1 MLISI
6 FSRLSCSFP
15 DVDSHIPSCI
25 HLLFMLSYPVTIMTK
40 TTAEDF
46 TPMTSKLIFL
56 TVALAS
62 VLTFPVFAQ
71 SIPRG
76 KTTVPRSE
84 YSVSSGASTKLP
96 DSWNN
101 PYSNVN
107 GWRLSPFIVA
117 PMVNRTPVVLGPSR
131 QFSEVEY
138 GALVTR
144 MLDAQSSTPLT
155 INNSNRTVVEEKVGP
170 DGAKNYPTVS
180 VNVLDI
186 LDRGGLLADTGEEI
200 KLRGVRLPTQQ
211 DTNPVLAY
219 YAREGVRTLRE
230 LTYSAPVVVNFQSPL
245 RNRIGTLTAKVS
257 LADGTDLGKQMLE
270 QGFAWLDA
278 EEAIDARR
286 LDELKQA
293 EDIARNAKTGV
304 WSLR

>member
-1 MLISI
+1 
-6 FSRLSCSFP
+6 
-15 DVDSHIPSCI
+15 
-25 HLLFMLSYPVTIMTK
+25 
-40 TTAEDF
+40 
-46 TPMTSKLIFL
+46 MTSKLIFL